1 MKPLS
6 SRTRTLL
13 LGFSLFLTLNLA
25 ACGGGKVDP
34 QPTEPALVTTPAPVV
49 TTLAPV
55 VTTLAP
61 VIRCA
66 P

>member
-6 SRTRTLL
+6 SRTRALL

-25 ACGGGKVDP
+25 ACGGGTVAPNLTD
-34 QPTEPALVTTPAPVV
+34 QASVTTS
-49 TTLAPV
+49 

>member
-6 SRTRTLL
+6 SRTRALF
-13 LGFSLFLTLNLA
+13 LGISLFLTLNLA
-25 ACGGGKVDP
+25 ACGGGKVDA
-34 QPTEPALVTTPAPVV
+34 QPTESALVTTPAPVV

-55 VTTLAP
+55 
-61 VIRCA
+61 IRCA